1 MTQFK
6 FEFEKTYKEV
16 EVAGKVYQVEFNDD
30 AINKYQKSFKNFEKK
45 TKEVKD
51 LIPDYEKAT
60 DEEIDN
66 VMNKQKELVKHVV
79 ETFLGENSFDE
90 LYVKSGKSIG
100 NLMSLVDYLNNLYIE
115 EAKEKAEKAQAKYLA
130 NIKSKVISNVQTY

>member
-1 MTQFK
+1 MTQFR

-16 EVAGKVYQVEFNDD
+16 DVAGKVYQVEFNDE
-30 AINKYQKSFKNFEKK
+30 AINKYQKSLKSFEKK

-60 DEEIDN
+60 DEEFDN

-79 ETFLGENSFDE
+79 ETFLGENTFDE
-90 LYVKSGKSIG
+90 LYEKAGKSIG

-130 NIKSKVISNVQTY
+130 NIKK

>member
-16 EVAGKVYQVEFNDD
+16 DVAGKVYQVEFNDE
-30 AINKYQKSFKNFEKK
+30 AINKYQKSLKSFEKK
-45 TKEVKD
+45 TKEVQD
-51 LIPDYEKAT
+51 LIPDYDKAT

-79 ETFLGENSFDE
+79 ETFLGENTFDE
-90 LYVKSGKSIG
+90 LYEKAGKSIG
-100 NLMSLVDYLNNLYIE
+100 NLISLVDYLNNLYIE
-115 EAKEKAEKAQAKYLA
+115 EAKRKAEQAQAKYLA
-130 NIKSKVISNVQTY
+130 NMKK

>member
-16 EVAGKVYQVEFNDD
+16 DVAGKVYQVEFNDE
-30 AINKYQKSFKNFEKK
+30 AINKYQKSLKSFEKK
-45 TKEVKD
+45 TKEVQG

-60 DEEIDN
+60 DEEFDN

-79 ETFLGENSFDE
+79 ETFLGENTFDE
-90 LYVKSGKSIG
+90 LYEKAGKSIG

-130 NIKSKVISNVQTY
+130 NIKK

>member
-130 NIKSKVISNVQTY
+130 NIKK

>member
-1 MTQFK
+1 MAQFN

-16 EVAGKVYQVEFNDD
+16 EVAGKVYQVEFNDE
-30 AINKYQKSFKNFEKK
+30 AINKYQKSLKNFEKQ
-45 TKEVKD
+45 TKEVQG

-60 DEEIDN
+60 DEEFDN

-79 ETFLGENSFDE
+79 ETFLGENTFDE
-90 LYVKSGKSIG
+90 LYEKAGKSIS
-100 NLMSLVDYLNNLYIE
+100 NLISLVDYLNNLYIE

-130 NIKSKVISNVQTY
+130 NIKK

>member
-1 MTQFK
+1 MEQFK

-16 EVAGKVYQVEFNDD
+16 EVAGKVYQVEFNDE
-30 AINKYQKSFKNFEKK
+30 AINKYQKSLKNFEKQ
-45 TKEVKD
+45 TKEVQG

-60 DEEIDN
+60 DEEFDN

-79 ETFLGENSFDE
+79 ETFLGENTFDE
-90 LYVKSGKSIG
+90 LYEKAGKSIS
-100 NLMSLVDYLNNLYIE
+100 NLISLVDYLNNLYIE

-130 NIKSKVISNVQTY
+130 NIKK

>member
-30 AINKYQKSFKNFEKK
+30 AINKYQKSLKNFEKQ
-45 TKEVKD
+45 TKEVQG

-60 DEEIDN
+60 DEEFDN
-66 VMNKQKELVKHVV
+66 VMNKQKRISKACCGN
-79 ETFLGENSFDE
+79 FLRRK
-90 LYVKSGKSIG
+90 YV
-100 NLMSLVDYLNNLYIE
+100 
-115 EAKEKAEKAQAKYLA
+115 
-130 NIKSKVISNVQTY
+130 

>member
-30 AINKYQKSFKNFEKK
+30 AINKYQKSLKTFEKQ
-45 TKEVKD
+45 TKEVQG

-60 DEEIDN
+60 DEEFDN

-79 ETFLGENSFDE
+79 ETFLGENTFDE
-90 LYVKSGKSIG
+90 LYEKAGKSIS
-100 NLMSLVDYLNNLYIE
+100 NLISLVDYLNNLYIE

-130 NIKSKVISNVQTY
+130 NIKK

>member
-1 MTQFK
+1 MAQFK

-30 AINKYQKSFKNFEKK
+30 AINKYQKSLKNFEKQ
-45 TKEVKD
+45 TKEVEG

-60 DEEIDN
+60 DEEFDN

-79 ETFLGENSFDE
+79 ETFLGENTFDE
-90 LYVKSGKSIG
+90 LYEKAGKSIS
-100 NLMSLVDYLNNLYIE
+100 NLISLVDYLNNLYIE

-130 NIKSKVISNVQTY
+130 NIKK

>member
-1 MTQFK
+1 MTHK
-6 FEFEKTYKEV
+6 FEFKKTYKEV
-16 EVAGKVYQVEFNDD
+16 DVAGKVYQVEFNDE
-30 AINKYQKSFKNFEKK
+30 AINKYQKSLKSFGKK
-45 TKEVKD
+45 TKEVQN
-51 LIPDYEKAT
+51 LILDYDKAT

-79 ETFLGENSFDE
+79 ETFLGENTFDE
-90 LYVKSGKSIG
+90 LYEKAGKSIG

-130 NIKSKVISNVQTY
+130 NIKK

>member
-16 EVAGKVYQVEFNDD
+16 DVAGKVYQVEFNDE
-30 AINKYQKSFKNFEKK
+30 AINKYQKSLKSFEKK
-45 TKEVKD
+45 TKEVQD
-51 LIPDYEKAT
+51 LIPDYDKAM

-79 ETFLGENSFDE
+79 ETFLGENTFDE
-90 LYVKSGKSIG
+90 LYEKAGKSIG
-100 NLMSLVDYLNNLYIE
+100 NLISLVDYLNNLYIE
-115 EAKEKAEKAQAKYLA
+115 EAKRKAEQAQAKYLA
-130 NIKSKVISNVQTY
+130 NMKK